1 MTDTADMGQGGQR
14 VPCPE
19 CAELILPA
27 AKVCR
32 FCGFKIASR
41 DISAIAVE
49 AAPAAIRQPA
59 VRRPRGHRLNPV
71 IQPPRLKKTV
81 GIRPQLIISGFFVL
95 FSLVVIIICTFFSKS
110 VGYYSYFYPILQ
122 VGLTISLCLS
132 VITIPVT
139 FFWFLYELA
148 RHFDKQT
155 PIEVAPGN
163 DNTSPSDINAQ
174 VQLLPPPRDPQ
185 AMTFKGTILA
195 IAVMLALTG
204 VGVMLAMWDDA
215 RRRAASDAQLAAYRA
230 RQASEARKRAALKR
244 PDIDPVSNRKSISP
258 IGYTFDIN
266 GQSCKVMSEDSD
278 GYQVIVY
285 DGFNT
290 FPMRMS
296 REIVLRAWAPRQA
309 QMYDLIDGLN
319 AEMDADRARAQG
331 GGGR

>member
-1 MTDTADMGQGGQR
+1 MTETVDLNHGGQR

-59 VRRPRGHRLNPV
+59 VRRPRGHRLNSV
-71 IQPPRLKKTV
+71 IQPPRPKKTA

-174 VQLLPPPRDPQ
+174 VQLLPPPLPPRSQQPSRGLSLPNGFIFIGVGLIL
-185 AMTFKGTILA
+185 TYGIGGPSPLVLVFVVISVVFWLFCILA
-195 IAVMLALTG
+195 
-204 VGVMLAMWDDA
+204 
-215 RRRAASDAQLAAYRA
+215 Q
-230 RQASEARKRAALKR
+230 
-244 PDIDPVSNRKSISP
+244 P
-258 IGYTFDIN
+258 
-266 GQSCKVMSEDSD
+266 
-278 GYQVIVY
+278 
-285 DGFNT
+285 
-290 FPMRMS
+290 
-296 REIVLRAWAPRQA
+296 
-309 QMYDLIDGLN
+309 
-319 AEMDADRARAQG
+319 G
-331 GGGR
+331 GGK